1 MINSSIESPKR
12 RNDQFAAPT
21 ASEDVNI
28 RSSTR
33 DCRHQRHHDL
43 LKGFKFL
50 HGLTWPRHA
59 FLWPPL
65 TCRRS
70 TACLPNIELRNDRPA
85 WRSCTRSSSRCIK
98 TFMHYT
104 IPVHVVLHNAVWVP
118 TYSEFWVPRHTV
130 LALVPL

>member
-50 HGLTWPRHA
+50 HGLTWP
-59 FLWPPL
+59 
-65 TCRRS
+65 
-70 TACLPNIELRNDRPA
+70 TACIPLAPPHLQTVHGLPPNIELQNDRPA
-85 WRSCTRSSSRCIK
+85 WRSL
-98 TFMHYT
+98 HT
-104 IPVHVVLHNAVWVP
+104 I
-118 TYSEFWVPRHTV
+118 
-130 LALVPL
+130 